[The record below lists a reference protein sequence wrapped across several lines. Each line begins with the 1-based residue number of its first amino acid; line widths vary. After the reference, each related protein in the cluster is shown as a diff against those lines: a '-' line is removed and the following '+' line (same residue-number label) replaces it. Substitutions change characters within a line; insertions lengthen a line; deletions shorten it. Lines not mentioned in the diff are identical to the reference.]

1 MKKLSKK
8 ELEIVVEEIVGKI
21 KEIGVERE
29 FKEFNESE
37 EGKEILKGIEE
48 VNLLIKEC
56 KEKKKELEDLFNKS
70 KWGKVKFD
78 DMVLCLNSNLSMGEV
93 NVGERWGYGRNY
105 ELSKNIE
112 KEIILGGIKEGF
124 DLDKLIKE
132 LVEKFS

>member
-29 FKEFNESE
+29 LKEFNESE
-37 EGKEILKGIEE
+37 EGKEILKGVEE

-93 NVGERWGYGRNY
+93 NVSERWGYGRNY

>member
-29 FKEFNESE
+29 LKEFNESE

-56 KEKKKELEDLFNKS
+56 KEKKKELEDLFNES

-78 DMVLCLNSNLSMGEV
+78 DMVLCLNSSMSMGEV
-93 NVGERWGYGRNY
+93 NVSERWGYGKNY

>member
-1 MKKLSKK
+1 M
-8 ELEIVVEEIVGKI
+8 
-21 KEIGVERE
+21 
-29 FKEFNESE
+29 
-37 EGKEILKGIEE
+37 KGIEE

-93 NVGERWGYGRNY
+93 NVSERWGYGKNY

>member
-21 KEIGVERE
+21 KKNGVERE
-29 FKEFNESE
+29 FEKFNESE
-37 EGKEILKGIEE
+37 EGKEILKKIEE

-56 KEKKKELEDLFNKS
+56 KGKKKELDDLFEKS
-70 KWGKVKFD
+70 EWGKVKFD
-78 DMVLCLNSNLSMGEV
+78 DMVLCLNSNISMGDV
-93 NVGERWGYGRNY
+93 SIGERWGYSRSY
-105 ELSKNIE
+105 ELSRNIE